1 MLEESQGH
9 VTTELVLMGTWELW
23 IQLLVGVAAIAV
35 VAMAIYNYRK
45 LVPLHR
51 RTSLIALRCAGVVL
65 LLGIFFQ
72 PAMLEEK
79 QARSRNQIVV
89 LVDVS
94 ESMTLPYKDSTRID
108 RTKTFVRSNQELFQ
122 TLEKENDLSF
132 FSVGDGLRPLPNPFE
147 TPDSWDAL
155 KATAPVTE
163 LMGSLT
169 ELHRNLRNQDLGGVL
184 LLSDGIDTRGAES
197 LEEAERREIAALDAP
212 VFVFAPTD
220 DDAFKD
226 VAISRVTS
234 NAFGFYMNQTTVE
247 AELEVLGYETGFLS
261 VKFSENGVELAK
273 KLVPLQPKT
282 SRYDV
287 SFDYVPKQLGK
298 QVYTLEVEALEGE
311 VYLPNNLR
319 QTVVQIVRDK
329 IRVLQIVGQPSWDE
343 RFLRNHL
350 KSDPNID
357 LISFFILVNPQ
368 NFRPVPSRDTALIPF
383 PAEELFENELGSF
396 DLVIFQNFNY
406 GPFRTRQY
414 LPRIADFVREGGGF
428 VMIGGPRSFG
438 SGGYRGTAIADV
450 LPVDLPMGQGSLFL
464 YDKKDPNTDTDLFKV
479 KLTDVGKQHP
489 ITRLTRKIE
498 TNGEAWASIE
508 RLEGFNHVLRT
519 KRDAHVLLEHPTK
532 STARGEKSPLV
543 AIREASKGR
552 VMAVLTDS
560 TWHWTFHAGNKGG
573 DRDHYDEFWSNS
585 IRWLIR
591 DPELELVRVNLADDQ
606 VHVGEEA
613 RVRIEVFRSDYTP
626 AKDTVVKVECVRHAD
641 RPGAED
647 KVVHEFDSLKTDS
660 KGLLDVSFPITEAG
674 IYMVRAVADIEEGR
688 RASGSNILIGK
699 EIRREF
705 ERLQPDIQALE
716 GIAQTSGGA
725 VHSLTDQ
732 LPELSFKPPRVVK
745 VTSRHSQELWTNP
758 WIILVAVLIFG
769 CEWFFRRKYGYV

>member
-1 MLEESQGH
+1 LEESQGH
-9 VTTELVLMGTWELW
+9 VTTELVLLGTWELW
-23 IQLLVGVAAIAV
+23 IQLLVGAAAIAV
-35 VAMAIYNYRK
+35 IVMAVYNYRK
-45 LVPLHR
+45 LVPLR
-51 RTSLIALRCAGVVL
+51 RRVSLIALRCAGVVL

-79 QARSRNQIVV
+79 QARSRNQITV

-94 ESMTLPYKDSTRID
+94 ESMTLPYGGSTRID
-108 RTKTFVRSNQELFQ
+108 SAKAFVRSNQELFQ
-122 TLEKENDLSF
+122 KLEKDNDLSF
-132 FSVGDGLRPLPNPFE
+132 FSFGDGLKPLPNPFNSP
-147 TPDSWDAL
+147 TSWEEL
-155 KATAPVTE
+155 KASAPITD
-163 LMGSLT
+163 LIGGLT
-169 ELHRNLRNQDLGGVL
+169 DLQRHVRNRDLGGVI
-184 LLSDGIDTRGAES
+184 LLSDGIDTRGPER
-197 LEEAERREIAALDAP
+197 LGEAERREITALDAP
-212 VFVFAPTD
+212 VFVFAPND
-220 DDAFKD
+220 DKAFKD
-226 VAISRVTS
+226 VAISRIAS

-247 AELEVLGYETGFLS
+247 AELEVLGYETGLLT

-273 KLVPLQPKT
+273 KLVPLQPHT

-287 SFDYVPKQLGK
+287 SFDYIPKRLGK

-450 LPVDLPMGQGSLFL
+450 LPVDLPASQGSLFL
-464 YDKKDPNTDTDLFKV
+464 YDKKDPNTNTELFKA
-479 KLTDVGKQHP
+479 KLTAVGKQHP
-489 ITRLTRKIE
+489 ITRLTRKLE
-498 TNGEAWASIE
+498 TNGEAWTNIE
-508 RLEGFNHVLRT
+508 SLEGFNHVLST
-519 KRDAHVLLEHPTK
+519 KRDAHVLLEHPTL
-532 STARGEKSPLV
+532 STVRGEKSPLV
-543 AIREASKGR
+543 AIREAAKGR

-560 TWHWTFHAGNKGG
+560 TWHWSFHAGNKGG

-591 DPELELVRVNLADDQ
+591 DPELELVRVNLPNDQ

-613 RVRIEVFRSDYTP
+613 NVRIEAFRSDYTP
-626 AKDTVVKVECVRHAD
+626 AQDTAVKVEFVRHAD
-641 RPGAED
+641 TPGAED
-647 KVVHEFDSLKTDS
+647 KVVHEFDNLKTDS
-660 KGLLDVSFPITEAG
+660 KGLLDVSFPVTEAG

-705 ERLQPDIQALE
+705 ERLQPDMQTLE
-716 GIAQTSGGA
+716 GIAQTSGGK
-725 VHSLTDQ
+725 VHWLTERH
-732 LPELSFKPPRVVK
+732 PELTFKPPRVVK